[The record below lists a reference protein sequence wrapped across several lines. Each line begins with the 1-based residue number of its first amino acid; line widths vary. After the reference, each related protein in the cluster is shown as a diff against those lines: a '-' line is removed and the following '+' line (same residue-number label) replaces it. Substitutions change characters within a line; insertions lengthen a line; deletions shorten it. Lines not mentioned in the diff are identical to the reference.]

1 MSWFWIAIASVLS
14 GTLGAM
20 GLGGGGILL
29 LVLVWAGWPQMTA
42 QGINL
47 LMILPVGLLGLY
59 FHRKN
64 GLTDGKAAWPLLL
77 GGLPGVLLYKITNT
91 ADSMIGHRTPRHEA
105 FGWAAARL
113 DDLLNLIPA
122 RLTAALIALAHGRR
136 DAARPILRDA
146 PLHRSPN
153 AGWPESA
160 LAPVLNV
167 ALSGPRSY
175 NGVRRHYPWV
185 WPEGRRDPGPE
196 DIDAAADALWR
207 VWAALLVVAVLV
219 ALA

>member
-77 GGLPGVLLYKITNT
+77 GGLPGVLLGVLLGTRLGENT
-91 ADSMIGHRTPRHEA
+91 LRTC
-105 FGWAAARL
+105 FGVLILLLAAR
-113 DDLLNLIPA
+113 
-122 RLTAALIALAHGRR
+122 
-136 DAARPILRDA
+136 
-146 PLHRSPN
+146 
-153 AGWPESA
+153 
-160 LAPVLNV
+160 
-167 ALSGPRSY
+167 
-175 NGVRRHYPWV
+175 
-185 WPEGRRDPGPE
+185 EGR
-196 DIDAAADALWR
+196 
-207 VWAALLVVAVLV
+207 
-219 ALA
+219 

>member
-77 GGLPGVLLYKITNT
+77 GGLPGVLLGVLLGTRLGENT
-91 ADSMIGHRTPRHEA
+91 LRAC
-105 FGWAAARL
+105 FGVLILLLAAREL
-113 DDLLNLIPA
+113 WL
-122 RLTAALIALAHGRR
+122 AAGHADRGRVSGG
-136 DAARPILRDA
+136 PPPWGVA
-146 PLHRSPN
+146 PLRG
-153 AGWPESA
+153 AG
-160 LAPVLNV
+160 
-167 ALSGPRSY
+167 GPPCPPAMH
-175 NGVRRHYPWV
+175 NPPPDG
-185 WPEGRRDPGPE
+185 EQ
-196 DIDAAADALWR
+196 
-207 VWAALLVVAVLV
+207 
-219 ALA
+219 

>member
-77 GGLPGVLLYKITNT
+77 GGLPGVLLGVLLGTRLGENIL
-91 ADSMIGHRTPRHEA
+91 RTC
-105 FGWAAARL
+105 FGVLILLLAAREL
-113 DDLLNLIPA
+113 WLGVQAIRRDGWRFRAPEDREKSGAPA
-122 RLTAALIALAHGRR
+122 GRR
-136 DAARPILRDA
+136 QAVLRTASVGSAHSGDA
-146 PLHRSPN
+146 PHRR
-153 AGWPESA
+153 AC
-160 LAPVLNV
+160 
-167 ALSGPRSY
+167 GPPCPPAMH
-175 NGVRRHYPWV
+175 NPPPDG
-185 WPEGRRDPGPE
+185 EQ
-196 DIDAAADALWR
+196 
-207 VWAALLVVAVLV
+207 
-219 ALA
+219 

>member
-77 GGLPGVLLYKITNT
+77 GGLPGVLLGVLLGTLLGENT
-91 ADSMIGHRTPRHEA
+91 LRAC
-105 FGWAAARL
+105 FGVLILLLAAREL
-113 DDLLNLIPA
+113 WLGVQAI
-122 RLTAALIALAHGRR
+122 RR
-136 DAARPILRDA
+136 D
-146 PLHRSPN
+146 
-153 AGWPESA
+153 GWRFRA
-160 LAPVLNV
+160 
-167 ALSGPRSY
+167 
-175 NGVRRHYPWV
+175 
-185 WPEGRRDPGPE
+185 PE
-196 DIDAAADALWR
+196 DCEKSG
-207 VWAALLVVAVLV
+207 
-219 ALA
+219 

>member
-47 LMILPVGLLGLY
+47 LIILPVGLLGLY

-77 GGLPGVLLYKITNT
+77 GGLPGVLLGVLLGTRLGENT
-91 ADSMIGHRTPRHEA
+91 LRAC
-105 FGWAAARL
+105 FGVLILLLAAREL
-113 DDLLNLIPA
+113 WLGVQAIRRDGWRFRAPEDREKSSGRLLWAPP
-122 RLTAALIALAHGRR
+122 TAAMLRIAGP
-136 DAARPILRDA
+136 AARP
-146 PLHRSPN
+146 
-153 AGWPESA
+153 A
-160 LAPVLNV
+160 LPPCIIR
-167 ALSGPRSY
+167 PRMVNNS
-175 NGVRRHYPWV
+175 
-185 WPEGRRDPGPE
+185 
-196 DIDAAADALWR
+196 IDSFSRTTTL
-207 VWAALLVVAVLV
+207 
-219 ALA
+219 

>member
-77 GGLPGVLLYKITNT
+77 GGLPGVLLGVLLGTRLGENT
-91 ADSMIGHRTPRHEA
+91 LRAC
-105 FGWAAARL
+105 FGVLILLLAAREL
-113 DDLLNLIPA
+113 WLGVQAI
-122 RLTAALIALAHGRR
+122 RR
-136 DAARPILRDA
+136 D
-146 PLHRSPN
+146 
-153 AGWPESA
+153 GWRFRA
-160 LAPVLNV
+160 
-167 ALSGPRSY
+167 
-175 NGVRRHYPWV
+175 
-185 WPEGRRDPGPE
+185 PEGRRKIRVGAPAGRRPSRPPDGFCGLRPQRRCSASPGLRP
-196 DIDAAADALWR
+196 ALPSR
-207 VWAALLVVAVLV
+207 HA
-219 ALA
+219 

>member
-77 GGLPGVLLYKITNT
+77 GGLPGVLLGVLLGTRLGENT
-91 ADSMIGHRTPRHEA
+91 LRAC
-105 FGWAAARL
+105 FGVLILLLAAREL
-113 DDLLNLIPA
+113 WLGVQAIRRDGWRVLFRFLFRAVQRVQAQFPRQLEQGVRHDLLRRQVCLPPYLFIKVIQKIFHPDRNHFHSIPSLFPVYTIFSLRSSGLKEKA
-122 RLTAALIALAHGRR
+122 SSCYHG
-136 DAARPILRDA
+136 
-146 PLHRSPN
+146 
-153 AGWPESA
+153 G
-160 LAPVLNV
+160 
-167 ALSGPRSY
+167 
-175 NGVRRHYPWV
+175 
-185 WPEGRRDPGPE
+185 
-196 DIDAAADALWR
+196 
-207 VWAALLVVAVLV
+207 
-219 ALA
+219 

>member
-77 GGLPGVLLYKITNT
+77 GGLPGVLLGVLLGTRLGENT
-91 ADSMIGHRTPRHEA
+91 LRAC
-105 FGWAAARL
+105 FGVLILLLAAREL
-113 DDLLNLIPA
+113 WLGVQAI
-122 RLTAALIALAHGRR
+122 RR
-136 DAARPILRDA
+136 D
-146 PLHRSPN
+146 
-153 AGWPESA
+153 GWR
-160 LAPVLNV
+160 VLFRFLFRV
-167 ALSGPRSY
+167 VQRVQAQFPRSL
-175 NGVRRHYPWV
+175 NRASAMTCSG
-185 WPEGRRDPGPE
+185 GRFACRPTFS
-196 DIDAAADALWR
+196 
-207 VWAALLVVAVLV
+207 
-219 ALA
+219 